1 MANKN
6 NSNKNKKTSQG
17 PSKSGSTSK
26 KKTAAT
32 SKVSQASQKSTTVKP
47 SKNSKGKVVNKKKKI
62 IKRVFL
68 ALLFLFLALFVIGL
82 GYVFAIISSAP
93 PLDVDAVKNL
103 SQASVLYD
111 RDGEFMD
118 NVHSDIDRQIVDG
131 DKIPKNLK
139 NAFVAIEDER
149 FYKHPGID
157 VRRILGSAV
166 TDVVKIFKGKRGLH
180 GGSTITQQLLKNT
193 ILSNEDFI
201 VERKI
206 KEIYLALQLEKHL
219 DKDEILVQ
227 YLNTIPLGGVTYGVE
242 AASNLYFGKSVDKL
256 NLIQCAYIA
265 GVTQAPHTYSA
276 YNPNNKDNPSIY
288 LNRTKTVLGKMKELG
303 YINEE
308 EYNQAI
314 SDIDNGGL
322 VFTPKSISYRL
333 DYEWYINPTIT
344 EVKRDLKEKYK
355 YSDEEVNKLLANGGL
370 KIYTNMDRDLQD
382 YAQKVLDETTA
393 ATVRKQETYV
403 AGTKTPEF
411 QGAATVVDYKTGEV
425 LALIGGRGEQ
435 GANSLNRAYSDLKSI
450 GSSTK
455 PLTVYGPAIEEKL
468 FTAASTLDDS
478 PFTDSKLSYLKNF
491 DNSHYGNITL
501 RESIKESKNITTVKT
516 QLAIGNSLSKRYGE
530 KFGIV
535 YSKSSQEYPAY
546 ALGEF
551 HNASDDRDGATPY
564 ILASA
569 FGVFGN
575 GGVYT
580 EPKLYSKVTD
590 ASGNVLLEKETETK
604 RIFSEQTAY
613 IMYDLLKG
621 SLNYSASNAKFGA
634 MPVAGKTGTTTG
646 PKDFWFSGLTPH
658 LSASVWLGYDNRSI
672 MGGYSSSASKVW
684 GKIMAKA
691 SEGMNTKDITMPD
704 NIVKVAVCKDSGHL
718 PTDLCRQDPR
728 GNRVYEEYFIKGTE
742 PTGYCENH
750 VKVKVNSA
758 NNKLV
763 TPNTPSHLV
772 VEKIFVKKASPNPA
786 TDDYKYVLPTEY
798 DDTIGAPVLPPTD
811 TDNEDEDPEGDDKLP
826 EDNPGSEG
834 TGDNTNNQTE
844 KQDKT

>member
-6 NSNKNKKTSQG
+6 DSNKKNVKKPSKASNTSNKKAA
-17 PSKSGSTSK
+17 STSK
-26 KKTAAT
+26 I
-32 SKVSQASQKSTTVKP
+32 SQASPKKTNSKS
-47 SKNSKGKVVNKKKKI
+47 SKNGKNKVVSKKKK
-62 IKRVFL
+62 
-68 ALLFLFLALFVIGL
+68 ALKIALISILVLFLSLFVIGL
-82 GYVFAIISSAP
+82 GYVFAIISNTP
-93 PLDVDAVKNL
+93 PLDIDAVKNL
-103 SQASVLYD
+103 SQASILYD
-111 RDGEFMD
+111 SDGKFMD
-118 NVHSDIDRQIVDG
+118 NVHSEIDRQVVDG
-131 DKIPKNLK
+131 DKIPQNLK

-149 FYKHPGID
+149 FYKHHGID

-166 TDVVKIFKGKRGLH
+166 TDVVKIVKGQRGFH

-201 VERKI
+201 IERKI
-206 KEIYLALQLEKHL
+206 KEIYLALQFDKQL
-219 DKDEILVQ
+219 DKDDILVQ

-242 AASNLYFGKSVDKL
+242 AASNLYFGKSVDQL

-288 LNRTKTVLGKMKELG
+288 LNRTKIVLGKMKELG
-303 YINEE
+303 YISEE

-314 SDIDNGGL
+314 TDINNGGL
-322 VFTPKSISYRL
+322 VFTPKAISYRL

-355 YSDEEVNKLLANGGL
+355 YSDDEVNKLLANGGL
-370 KIYTNMDRDLQD
+370 KIYTNMDRNLQD
-382 YAQKVLDETTA
+382 YAEKVLNETTA
-393 ATVRKQETYV
+393 AAVQRKETYI
-403 AGTKTPEF
+403 AGSKTPNF
-411 QGAATVVDYKTGEV
+411 QGAATVVDYKTGKV
-425 LALIGGRGEQ
+425 LALVGGRGEQ

-478 PFTDSKLSYLKNF
+478 KFTDPQLSYLQNVDK
-491 DNSHYGNITL
+491 SQYGNITL
-501 RESIKESKNITTVKT
+501 RESIEESKNITTVKL
-516 QLAIGNSLSKRYGE
+516 QLALGNSLSKRYGE
-530 KFGIV
+530 KFGIR
-535 YSKSSQEYPAY
+535 YSKDSQEFPAY

-551 HNASDDRDGATPY
+551 HNAVDDRDGANTY
-564 ILASA
+564 VLASA

-580 EPKLYSKVTD
+580 KPSLYSKVTD
-590 ASGNVLLEKETETK
+590 SLGNVLLETQPETK

-621 SLNYSASNAKFGA
+621 AQRHSASGAKFGA

-658 LSASVWLGYDNRSI
+658 LSASVWLGYDNRTV
-672 MGGYSSSASKVW
+672 MGGYSNSAAKVW

-691 SEGMNTKDITMPD
+691 SEGMSTKDIPMPS

-718 PTDLCRQDPR
+718 PTELCKNDPR

-742 PTGYCENH
+742 PTGYCEVH
-750 VKVKVNSA
+750 VKANVNSS
-758 NNKLV
+758 NNKLA
-763 TPNTPSHLV
+763 TENTPANLV
-772 VEKIFVKKASPNPA
+772 VEKIFIKKDHPNPSTA
-786 TDDYKYVLPTEY
+786 DYQYILPTEH
-798 DDTIGAPVLPPTD
+798 DDTIAVPEEETPSLPNDEDENSEEQDKDDDDDKKEDDKTD
-811 TDNEDEDPEGDDKLP
+811 TTP
-826 EDNPGSEG
+826 S
-834 TGDNTNNQTE
+834 TRR
-844 KQDKT
+844 

>member
-26 KKTAAT
+26 KKTADT
-32 SKVSQASQKSTTVKP
+32 SKVSQASQKSTTSKP
-47 SKNSKGKVVNKKKKI
+47 SKNSKGKVVSKKKKI

-118 NVHSDIDRQIVDG
+118 NVHSEIDRQVVDG
-131 DKIPKNLK
+131 DKIPQNLK
-139 NAFVAIEDER
+139 NAFVSIEDER

-201 VERKI
+201 IERKI

-303 YINEE
+303 YISEE

-333 DYEWYINPTIT
+333 DYEWYINPTVT

-370 KIYTNMDRDLQD
+370 RIYTNMDRDLQD

-468 FTAASTLDDS
+468 ITAGDTTDDAPIPS
-478 PFTDSKLSYLKNF
+478 IDVNNVDF
-491 DNSHYGNITL
+491 SHVGNITIRDAL
-501 RESIKESKNITTVKT
+501 ANSKNIGTVKT
-516 QLAIGNSLSKRYGE
+516 QMKIGDSLSKRYGE
-530 KFGIV
+530 KFGIT
-535 YSKSSQEYPAY
+535 YSNASKGYSAF

-551 HNASDDRDGATPY
+551 HNAANDRDGATPY

-590 ASGNVLLEKETETK
+590 ASGNILLEKETETK

-613 IMYDLLKG
+613 IMYDLLKDAQTK
-621 SLNYSASNAKFGA
+621 SASNTAKFGA

-646 PKDFWFSGLTPH
+646 RKDLWFSGLTPH
-658 LSASVWLGYDNRSI
+658 LSASVWLGYDNRTS
-672 MGGYSSSASKVW
+672 MDNGYSSASARVW

-691 SEGMNTKDITMPD
+691 SEGMSTKDISMPN

-758 NNKLV
+758 NNKLA

-772 VEKIFVKKASPNPA
+772 VEKIFVKKASPNPV

-798 DDTIGAPVLPPTD
+798 DDTVGAPALPPSD
-811 TDNEDEDPEGDDKLP
+811 TGNEDEDLDGDDELP
-826 EDNPGSEG
+826 EDGTGSE
-834 TGDNTNNQTE
+834 DTNNNPE
-844 KQDKT
+844 KPEKPEKP

>member
-26 KKTAAT
+26 KKTADT
-32 SKVSQASQKSTTVKP
+32 SKVSQASQKSTTSKP
-47 SKNSKGKVVNKKKKI
+47 SKNSKGKVVSKKKKI

-131 DKIPKNLK
+131 NKIPQNLK
-139 NAFVAIEDER
+139 NAFVSIEDER

-201 VERKI
+201 IERKI

-303 YINEE
+303 YISEE

-333 DYEWYINPTIT
+333 DYEWYINPTVT

-370 KIYTNMDRDLQD
+370 RIYTNMDRDLQD

-468 FTAASTLDDS
+468 ITAGDTTDDAPIPS
-478 PFTDSKLSYLKNF
+478 IDVNNVDF
-491 DNSHYGNITL
+491 SHVGNITIRDAL
-501 RESIKESKNITTVKT
+501 ANSKNIGTVKT
-516 QLAIGNSLSKRYGE
+516 QMKIGDSLSKRYGE
-530 KFGIV
+530 KFGIT
-535 YSKSSQEYPAY
+535 YSNASKGYSAF

-551 HNASDDRDGATPY
+551 HNAANDRDGATPY

-590 ASGNVLLEKETETK
+590 ASGNILLEKETETK

-613 IMYDLLKG
+613 IMYDLLKDAQTK
-621 SLNYSASNAKFGA
+621 SASNTAKFGA

-646 PKDFWFSGLTPH
+646 RKDLWFSGLTPH
-658 LSASVWLGYDNRSI
+658 LSASVWLGYDNRTS
-672 MGGYSSSASKVW
+672 MDNGYSSASARVW

-691 SEGMNTKDITMPD
+691 SEGMSTKDISMPN

-758 NNKLV
+758 NNKLA

-772 VEKIFVKKASPNPA
+772 VEKIFVKKASPNPV

-798 DDTIGAPVLPPTD
+798 DDTVGAPALPPSD
-811 TDNEDEDPEGDDKLP
+811 TGNEDEDLDGDDELP
-826 EDNPGSEG
+826 EDGTGSE
-834 TGDNTNNQTE
+834 DTNNNPE
-844 KQDKT
+844 KPEKPEKP

>member
-26 KKTAAT
+26 KKTADT
-32 SKVSQASQKSTTVKP
+32 SKVSQASQKSTSSKP
-47 SKNSKGKVVNKKKKI
+47 SKNSKGKVVSKKKKI

-82 GYVFAIISSAP
+82 GYIFAIISNTP
-93 PLDVDAVKNL
+93 PLDVNAVKNL
-103 SQASVLYD
+103 SQASALYD
-111 RDGEFMD
+111 RNGEFMD

-139 NAFVAIEDER
+139 NAFVSIEDER

-157 VRRILGSAV
+157 ARRILGSAV
-166 TDVVKIFKGKRGLH
+166 TDVVKIFKGQRGLH
-180 GGSTITQQLLKNT
+180 GGSTLTQQLLKNT

-219 DKDEILVQ
+219 DKDAILVQ

-242 AASNLYFGKSVDKL
+242 AASNLYFGKSVDQL

-303 YINEE
+303 YISQE
-308 EYNQAI
+308 EYSQAI

-393 ATVRKQETYV
+393 ATVRKQETYI

-468 FTAASTLDDS
+468 ITAGDTIDDAPIPS
-478 PFTDSKLSYLKNF
+478 IDVNNV
-491 DNSHYGNITL
+491 DNSLVGNITIRDAL
-501 RESIKESKNITTVKT
+501 AQSKNIGTVKT
-516 QLAIGNSLSKRYGE
+516 QMKIGDSLSKRYGE
-530 KFGIV
+530 KFGIT
-535 YSKSSQEYPAY
+535 YSKASKGYSAF

-590 ASGNVLLEKETETK
+590 ASGNILLEKETETK

-613 IMYDLLKG
+613 IMYDILKDAQA
-621 SLNYSASNAKFGA
+621 NSATNAAKFST

-646 PKDFWFSGLTPH
+646 RKDLWFSGLTPH
-658 LSASVWLGYDNRSI
+658 LSASVWLGYDNRTP
-672 MGGYSSSASKVW
+672 MNDGYSSASARVW

-691 SEGMNTKDITMPD
+691 SEGMSTKDIPMPD

-758 NNKLV
+758 NNKLA

-772 VEKIFVKKASPNPA
+772 VEKIFIKKASPNPA
-786 TDDYKYVLPTEY
+786 TSDYQYVLPTEY
-798 DDTIGAPVLPPTD
+798 DDTIDSPVTPPSD
-811 TDNEDEDPEGDDKLP
+811 TEEENENVEGDGDHSE
-826 EDNPGSEG
+826 EDNNSEG

-844 KQDKT
+844 EQDKP